1 MEVRNGQNTLF
12 WHVNWSKFGCV
23 KDVLSDRGCIVMG
36 ISEQAVVAD
45 VLGNQR
51 RRRRRRHRENILN
64 EVEDEID
71 SLRSAISQEED
82 IPLWKQKG
90 GVHARVFSSKKTWL
104 QLRSGS
110 PRCEWS
116 KGIWFIQSTPKYSFL
131 VWVALRERLQ
141 TCDRMQMWNI
151 AVNPVC
157 VLCDEAN
164 ETCSHLFFNCKYSKE
179 VWKDLAGGILQG
191 AFTTEWNQIVGMVS
205 QTTLPP
211 TKRFLLRYTFQ
222 ATVHA
227 LWRERNNRRHREKP
241 QSAGMITR
249 FVDKAIRLKLLMVKG
264 LGKKH
269 FEESLS
275 TWFGTRESR
284 P

>member
-1 MEVRNGQNTLF
+1 M
-12 WHVNWSKFGCV
+12 H
-23 KDVLSDRGCIVMG
+23 CI
-36 ISEQAVVAD
+36 
-45 VLGNQR
+45 L
-51 RRRRRRHRENILN
+51 RRHVTTVNIQ
-64 EVEDEID
+64 
-71 SLRSAISQEED
+71 LRVNINIQEED
-82 IPLWKQKG
+82 IPLWKQKE

-116 KGIWFIQSTPKYSFL
+116 KGIWFTQSTPKYSFL

-191 AFTTEWNQIVGMVS
+191 AFTKEWNYIVGLVS

-211 TKRFLLRYTFQ
+211 TKRFFLRYTFQ

-269 FEESLS
+269 FEESLT
-275 TWFGTRESR
+275 TWFGTKESR